1 MKNSTRTLFGIL
13 SIMIAIGAIAQNDI
27 TLNLNLDQYGDET
40 TWELT
45 DLSNMSVIGSGGP
58 YTQQAGSGVY
68 PEPPTPFSNLS
79 DGNYRFSIFDS
90 FGDGIC
96 CGFGSGFYELVED
109 ATMNIIAMGSSF
121 GDDEITDFVLPLPPP
136 PPVGVATPLSIV
148 IEEWCAGPTG
158 NGFNN
163 PVEISNA
170 NDGRIFIVEQ
180 DGVIWVADSLGQV
193 NATPFLD
200 IDGIVN
206 SGGNEQGLLGL
217 AFHSNYDQNGFF
229 YVNYTSSVGGGN
241 GGTSR
246 VSRFSVSADPD
257 IADANSELIIYT
269 VSQHSSNHNGGEIV
283 FGPDGYLYLG
293 FGDGGGANDIDNW
306 SQNRQSA
313 LGKMIRIDVD
323 NGSPYS
329 VPADNPFL
337 ADTNTLDEIW
347 AIGLRN
353 PWRYSFDADNGDLWI
368 GDVGQSDVEEVC
380 VQLANS
386 AGGENYGWR
395 CYEGNTPF
403 NTSGCGSASDYVFP
417 VSEHFHSD
425 GWCSITGG
433 FVYRGATYPL
443 IYGHYIYV
451 DYCAGE
457 FFALEPDSSGGYTRG
472 NVLNSGQFG
481 FSSFGED
488 MYNEMYVANRN
499 DGIIYK
505 ITEPC
510 SGSIPVINYIGST
523 LTSTSGVEYYWYL
536 DRMIISGATSQSYDP
551 VAIGEYYVVV
561 DDGNGCLVM
570 SNVIDVTVVGIEE
583 NIITGLQL
591 IPNPANDRFNVL
603 ASSINGEV
611 VVQITDM
618 MGRTIWDIDLGVI
631 AGAMN
636 RSFDISRF
644 DPGVYL
650 VNIIAEGHSNIQ
662 RLAINR

>member
-1 MKNSTRTLFGIL
+1 MKNSTKTLLGIF
-13 SIMIAIGAIAQNDI
+13 SILLAVGAIAQNDI

-45 DLSNMSVIGSGGP
+45 DLSNMSVINSGGP
-58 YTQQAGSGVY
+58 YTQQSGSGVY
-68 PEPPTPFSNLS
+68 PQPAVSITGLA
-79 DGNYRFSIFDS
+79 DGNYRFSIYDS
-90 FGDGIC
+90 YGDGIC
-96 CGFGSGFYELVED
+96 CAYGAGSYELVED
-109 ATMNIIAMGSSF
+109 ATMNIIVAGSSF
-121 GDDEITDFVLPLPPP
+121 GDDEITDFTLPLPPP
-136 PPVGVATPLSIV
+136 PMGIPTPLSIN
-148 IEEWCAGPTG
+148 IEEWCDGPTG
-158 NGFNN
+158 NGFEN

-180 DGVIWVADSLGQV
+180 DGVIWIADSLGQV

-200 IDGIVN
+200 IDAIVN

-217 AFHSNYDQNGFF
+217 AFHPNYDQNGFF

-257 IADANSELIIYT
+257 IADPNSELIIYT
-269 VSQHSSNHNGGEIV
+269 VSQHSSNHNGGEVV
-283 FGPDGYLYLG
+283 FGPDGFLYIG
-293 FGDGGGANDIDNW
+293 FGDGGGANDTGNW
-306 SQNRQSA
+306 SQNTQSA

-337 ADTNTLDEIW
+337 SDPNTLDEIW

-368 GDVGQSDVEEVC
+368 GDVGQNAVEEVD
-380 VQLANS
+380 VQLAS
-386 AGGENYGWR
+386 SVGGENYGWR

-403 NTSGCGSASDYVFP
+403 NTAGCGPSTDYVFP
-417 VSEHFHSD
+417 VSEHFHND
-425 GWCSITGG
+425 GWCSLTGG

-443 IYGHYIYV
+443 LNGHYIYV

-457 FFALEPDSSGGYTRG
+457 FFALESDDNGGFTKR

-488 MYNEMYVANRN
+488 MYKEMYVANRSN
-499 DGIIYK
+499 GIIYK

-510 SGSIPVINYIGST
+510 SGSIPVITYDGST
-523 LTSTSGVEYYWYL
+523 LTSTAGVEYFWYL
-536 DRMIISGATSQSYDP
+536 DGVIIPGATGQSYDP
-551 VAIGEYYVVV
+551 VAIGEYYAIV

-570 SNVIDVTVVGIEE
+570 SNVIDVMVIGIEE
-583 NIITGLQL
+583 NTIKGLQL
-591 IPNPANDRFNVL
+591 VPNPAKDRFNVL
-603 ASSINGEV
+603 ASSINGQV
-611 VVQITDM
+611 VVQMTDM
-618 MGRTIWDIDLGVI
+618 MGRTIWDEELGI
-631 AGAMN
+631 QTGSMN
-636 RSFDISRF
+636 RSFDISGL
-644 DPGVYL
+644 DMGVYL
-650 VNIIAEGHSNIQ
+650 VNIIVNGNPNIQ
-662 RLAINR
+662 SLVIGQ